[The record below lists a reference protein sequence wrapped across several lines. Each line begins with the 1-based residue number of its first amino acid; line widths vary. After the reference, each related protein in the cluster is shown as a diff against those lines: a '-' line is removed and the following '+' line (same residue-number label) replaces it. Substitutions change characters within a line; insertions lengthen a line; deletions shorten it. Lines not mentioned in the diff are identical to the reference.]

1 MRARAILAGSVI
13 AGLALTLTPAS
24 AAPPHRTKDLW
35 AHMAYGGKP
44 WPAVRGPSHYH
55 RHGERRRLEFTLRHA
70 GRLNHRQV
78 RIWVHGDYVG
88 KTRARNG
95 RIHLRLDTANGDL
108 VPHVKQFD
116 RVFVRL
122 RYKTYRSEP
131 DLHKPIATGEYIC
144 EHRHCRT

>member
-1 MRARAILAGSVI
+1 MRAIAIATGLVLAGV
-13 AGLALTLTPAS
+13 ALTPTPAS

-55 RHGERRRLEFTLRHA
+55 RHGDRRRLEFTLRHA

-78 RIWVHGDYVG
+78 RIWVHGDS
-88 KTRARNG
+88 A
-95 RIHLRLDTANGDL
+95 HGDF

-116 RVFVRL
+116 RTVVRL
-122 RYKTYRSEP
+122 RHKTYHGDP
-131 DLHKPIATGEYIC
+131 NLHKLIATGEYIC
-144 EHRHCRT
+144 EHRHCRH

>member
-1 MRARAILAGSVI
+1 VGAHGLRREAVAGGEGTVS
-13 AGLALTLTPAS
+13 L
-24 AAPPHRTKDLW
+24 PPSRD
-35 AHMAYGGKP
+35 
-44 WPAVRGPSHYH
+44 
-55 RHGERRRLEFTLRHA
+55 RRRLEFTLRHA

-95 RIHLRLDTANGDL
+95 RIHLQLDTANGDL

-131 DLHKPIATGEYIC
+131 DLHKLIATGEYIC
-144 EHRHCRT
+144 EHRHCRP